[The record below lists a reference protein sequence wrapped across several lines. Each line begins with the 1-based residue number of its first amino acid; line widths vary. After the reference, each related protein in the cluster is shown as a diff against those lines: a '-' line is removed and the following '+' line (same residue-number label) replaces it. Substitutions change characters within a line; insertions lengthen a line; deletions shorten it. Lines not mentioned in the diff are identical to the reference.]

1 MSKQIELGQW
11 MTPVW
16 GSEEIVDLVGIRP
29 DELVV
34 EPSCGNGAFLKAIP
48 KDIKAIGVEIDE
60 ELAEIARRDTGR
72 EVIVG
77 DFREV
82 ELPYQPTLIIGNPP
96 FQTPLVKD
104 FINRGRILLPDGGR
118 IVFILSTHIMQ
129 TSESVLP
136 MLEGFGA
143 DHWIMPR
150 TLFSKAE
157 RPLSLLQLTKGAS
170 HCRGMALYS
179 QAYVFK
185 YLPKCLKEPART
197 VSGVWL
203 GVVTWAMTEAGGT
216 ADTKTLYKLTN
227 PKRPTG
233 TKWWR
238 EKIRQVLQQHFRP
251 VARGTW
257 TFKEPTHVSQNSD

>member
-1 MSKQIELGQW
+1 LAKKITKQEVLGQF

-16 GSEEIVDLVGIRP
+16 AAEEILSLVGLSSEERVL
-29 DELVV
+29 

-48 KDIKAIGVEIDE
+48 KDIQAIGVEIDE
-60 ELAEIARRDTGR
+60 ELAEVARKDTGR

-96 FQTPLVKD
+96 FQTSLVKD
-104 FINRGRILLPDGGR
+104 FINRSRILLPDGGR
-118 IVFILSTHIMQ
+118 LVFILSTHIMQ

-179 QAYVFK
+179 QAYVVK
-185 YLPKCLKEPART
+185 YLPKCLKEPA
-197 VSGVWL
+197 
-203 GVVTWAMTEAGGT
+203 
-216 ADTKTLYKLTN
+216 
-227 PKRPTG
+227 
-233 TKWWR
+233 
-238 EKIRQVLQQHFRP
+238 
-251 VARGTW
+251 
-257 TFKEPTHVSQNSD
+257 